1 MPPHALILGSGV
13 VGASSAY
20 YLAKK
25 GWRVTLI
32 DRAAFGRGSSHANC
46 GYVCPSHVFP
56 LCKPG
61 AIASTLPLILR
72 KNSPFCIRPRL
83 DFSLF
88 SFFTQFARN
97 CREDL
102 ATETSYALHDLL
114 QSGKRCYEEIIAA
127 EKIDCEYTAL
137 GCLFV
142 YLNHHHFD
150 AFAATNDL
158 IRERFGFA
166 AERVTGPQLAAMEPT
181 LRDGLAGAWL
191 FREDAHIRPDRFMS
205 GLRTA
210 LERLG
215 VTIREHCEAIAL
227 SNTPAPGAVS
237 GAVGRG
243 SGRPTSSS
251 NATTLETTQGPLHAD
266 AFVVATGAW
275 TPFLSDSLGIRLPI
289 QPGKG
294 YSLTMPRPQHCPT
307 YPMVFE
313 EHRVAITPFREGY
326 RLGSTMEFAGYDDS
340 IRSQRLQ
347 LLRDGA
353 RHYLRHP
360 DEVAP
365 PQSHNGDARHTS
377 VVHETPPNEEPW
389 SAWRPMTPDGRPFI
403 DFAPKFRNVLVA
415 AGHNM
420 IGMSTGPGTGRLVAE
435 LLTGEPPHFDPKPFR
450 IARESV

>member
-13 VGASSAY
+13 VGASAAY
-20 YLAKK
+20 YLASK
-25 GWRVTLI
+25 GWRVTLL

-61 AIASTLPLILR
+61 AIATTLPLILR
-72 KNSPFCIRPRL
+72 KNAPFAIRPRL

-102 ATETSYALHDLL
+102 ATETSFALHDLL

-150 AFAATNDL
+150 AFAATNDI
-158 IRERFGFA
+158 IRERFGFSA
-166 AERVTGPQLAAMEPT
+166 VRVDGPQLAAMEPT

-191 FREDAHIRPDRFMS
+191 FREDAHIRPDQFMA
-205 GLRTA
+205 GLRAA
-210 LERLG
+210 LERKG

-227 SNTPAPGAVS
+227 A
-237 GAVGRG
+237 GRG
-243 SGRPTSSS
+243 RD
-251 NATTLETTQGPLHAD
+251 ATTVETTQGPIHAD

-275 TPFLSDSLGIRLPI
+275 TPLLSDSLGVRLPI

-294 YSLTMPRPQHCPT
+294 YSLTMPRPAHCPT

-313 EHRVAITPFREGY
+313 EHRVAITPFRTGY

-340 IRSQRLQ
+340 IPPQRLQ

-360 DEVAP
+360 DEVAHDHG
-365 PQSHNGDARHTS
+365 QHTES
-377 VVHETPPNEEPW
+377 W
-389 SAWRPMTPDGRPFI
+389 YGWRPMTPDGRPFI
-403 DFAPKFRNVLVA
+403 DFSSRFRNVLIA

-420 IGMSTGPGTGRLVAE
+420 IGMSTGPGTGKLAAE
-435 LLTGEPPHFDPKPFR
+435 MLSGETPHFDPRPFR
-450 IARESV
+450 ISRESV

>member
-1 MPPHALILGSGV
+1 MPHALILGSGV

-20 YLAKK
+20 YLAQK

-72 KNSPFCIRPRL
+72 KNAPFAIRPRL

-150 AFAATNDL
+150 AFAATNDI
-158 IRERFGFA
+158 IRERFGFGA
-166 AERVTGPQLAAMEPT
+166 VRVDGRELAAMEPT

-191 FREDAHIRPDRFMS
+191 FREDAHIRPDQFMA

-210 LERLG
+210 LERKG
-215 VTIREHCEAIAL
+215 VTIREHCEAIAI
-227 SNTPAPGAVS
+227 S
-237 GAVGRG
+237 GNARA
-243 SGRPTSSS
+243 
-251 NATTLETTQGPLHAD
+251 ATTVETTHGPIRAD

-275 TPFLSDSLGIRLPI
+275 TPLLEGSLGIRLPI

-294 YSLTMPRPQHCPT
+294 YSLTMPRPAHCPT

-313 EHRVAITPFREGY
+313 EHRVAITPFRTGY

-340 IRSQRLQ
+340 IPPQRLQ

-360 DEVAP
+360 DEVAQANG
-365 PQSHNGDARHTS
+365 QSTESWYG
-377 VVHETPPNEEPW
+377 
-389 SAWRPMTPDGRPFI
+389 WRPMTPDGRPFI
-403 DFAPKFRNVLVA
+403 DFAPKFRNVLIA

-420 IGMSTGPGTGRLVAE
+420 IGMSTGPGTGKLAAE
-435 LLTGEPPHFDPKPFR
+435 MLAGEDPHFDPTPFR
-450 IARESV
+450 ISRESV

>member
-1 MPPHALILGSGV
+1 MTPRKALVLGAGV
-13 VGASSAY
+13 VGASTAY
-20 YLAKK
+20 YLAQK
-25 GWRVTLI
+25 GWEVELI
-32 DRAAFGRGSSHANC
+32 DRALFARGSSHANC

-61 AIASTLPLILR
+61 AIASTLPLILQ
-72 KNSPFCIRPRL
+72 KNAPFAIRPRL

-114 QSGKRCYEEIIAA
+114 QSGKRCYEEII
-127 EKIDCEYTAL
+127 EHERIDCEWEAL
-137 GCLFV
+137 GCLFI
-142 YLNHHHFD
+142 YLNEHHLD
-150 AFAATNDL
+150 AFTKTNDT
-158 IRERFGFA
+158 IRERFGFGA
-166 AERVTGPQLAAMEPT
+166 VRMDGKQLAAMEPT
-181 LRDGLAGAWL
+181 LRDDLAGAWL

-210 LERLG
+210 LERKG
-215 VTIREHCEAIAL
+215 VKIRENCEAVAL
-227 SNTPAPGAVS
+227 D
-237 GAVGRG
+237 GRG
-243 SGRPTSSS
+243 RD
-251 NATTLETTQGPLHAD
+251 AATLETSQGPIRAD

-275 TPFLSDSLGIRLPI
+275 TPFLSDSLGVRLPI

-294 YSLTMPRPQHCPT
+294 YSLTMPRPAHCPR

-313 EHRVAITPFREGY
+313 EHRVAITPFRTGY
-326 RLGSTMEFAGYDDS
+326 RLGSTMEFAGYDDT
-340 IRSQRLQ
+340 IRPERLQ

-360 DEVAP
+360 DEVAA
-365 PQSHNGDARHTS
+365 SD
-377 VVHETPPNEEPW
+377 TPGTDSW
-389 SAWRPMTPDGRPFI
+389 YGWRPMTPDGRPFI
-403 DFAPKFRNVLVA
+403 DFAPRFRNVLIA

-435 LLTGEPPHFDPKPFR
+435 MLSGESPHFDPRPFR
-450 IARESV
+450 LSRESA